1 MGFEPWLDQEALV
14 SGDHRDKAL
23 LQKIQESCG
32 SVFFITPD
40 FSDEAALA
48 TEINF
53 AIAEKRKK
61 KDRFAIITLVCSE
74 KDGQKAVVPELLKQY
89 VWKEPKNN
97 LQGLHEIIRALPI
110 KTEQIGWK
118 HE

>member
-1 MGFEPWLDQEALV
+1 LGFEPWLDQEALV
-14 SGDHRDKAL
+14 SGDHLDKAL

-74 KDGQKAVVPELLKQY
+74 KGDNKGIVPELLKQY
-89 VWKEPKNN
+89 VINDN
-97 LQGLHEIIRALPI
+97 YNSRSATTIIPVPFSF
-110 KTEQIGWK
+110 
-118 HE
+118 